1 MKFVADTMLGSMARW
16 LRVMGYDVL
25 YQSRYGPDDLERLVG
40 EGRIL
45 LTRHR
50 DLAASYGD
58 ALLLSG
64 DRAGDQLSELG
75 KLQTLAPDPARWF
88 TRCLLCNVPLKNPSL
103 EDVRENVPEYV
114 LHQNASDIRFCPSC
128 GRFFWPGTHR
138 ENMIGQL
145 NAWGF
150 GYEDSR

>member
-1 MKFVADTMLGSMARW
+1 MKFVADTMLGSLARW
-16 LRVMGYDVL
+16 LRVMGYDVH
-25 YQSRYGPDDLERLVG
+25 YQSRYGSGDLKGLVG

-64 DRAGDQLSELG
+64 DRAGDQLSELRELA
-75 KLQTLAPDPARWF
+75 KLEPDPVRWF
-88 TRCLLCNVPLKNPSL
+88 TRCLICNVPLETPSS
-103 EDVRENVPEYV
+103 DDIRENVPEYV
-114 LHQNASDIRFCPSC
+114 FHQNASDIRFCPSC

-138 ENMIGQL
+138 ERMIGQL

-150 GYEDSR
+150 GYESPR